1 MRLCPKMC
9 GLCTLT
15 CEDKHTDCPAWAAAK
30 EGKGCEADS
39 VTSSY
44 PNPLPLCITLTSAS
58 SHLCVA

>member
-15 CEDKHTDCPAWAAAK
+15 CEDKHTDCPAWASAK

-39 VTSSY
+39 VSSK
-44 PNPLPLCITLTSAS
+44 
-58 SHLCVA
+58 

>member
-39 VTSSY
+39 VTF
-44 PNPLPLCITLTSAS
+44 AS
-58 SHLCVA
+58 H